1 MNQEGIMRKY
11 IHYDKLSAEIKD
23 AIYQYWDT
31 LKQKK
36 SDAKFEDAM
45 EDWFL
50 HQFDA
55 FMIARFNT
63 RGDNM
68 RKHFRLDVEIPI
80 RVVELLI
87 ESSKDEAEA
96 LQLIGT
102 IVNISKGGLYF
113 ISDISLELSSII
125 RVVIDFRAVDKE
137 LTDIEALAMVVR
149 QDKRDD
155 NKYGIGV
162 MFSSIYDNGK
172 RNLNIFILKNL
183 SYYLYS

>member
-1 MNQEGIMRKY
+1 MRKY
-11 IHYDKLSAEIKD
+11 IRYDKLSADIKD
-23 AIYQYWDT
+23 AIYTYWEQ
-31 LKQKK
+31 LKQKQP
-36 SDAKFEDAM
+36 DTALDDAM

-55 FMIARFNT
+55 FMIAKYHT
-63 RGDNM
+63 RGDDM

-87 ESSKDEAEA
+87 ESSKDEPEA
-96 LQLIGT
+96 LELIGT

-113 ISDISLELSSII
+113 ISEIPLELSSII
-125 RVVIDFRAVDKE
+125 RVVIDFRAVDNE

-149 QDKRDD
+149 QDRRDD
-155 NKYGIGV
+155 GTYGIGV

>member
-1 MNQEGIMRKY
+1 MEEGIMRKY
-11 IHYDKLSAEIKD
+11 IRYDKLSAEIKD
-23 AIYQYWDT
+23 AIYTYWEAA
-31 LKQKK
+31 KQKK
-36 SDAKFEDAM
+36 PDTALDDAM

-55 FMIARFNT
+55 FMIAKYHT
-63 RGDNM
+63 KGDNM

-87 ESSKDEAEA
+87 ESSKDEVEA
-96 LQLIGT
+96 LELIGT

-113 ISDISLELSSII
+113 ISDIPLELSSII
-125 RVVIDFRAVDKE
+125 RVVIDFRAVDTE

>member
-1 MNQEGIMRKY
+1 MRKY
-11 IHYDKLSAEIKD
+11 ISYDRLSADIKD
-23 AIYQYWDT
+23 EIYKYWEAA
-31 LKQKK
+31 KQKNPRI
-36 SDAKFEDAM
+36 ALEDAM
-45 EDWFL
+45 EEWFL

-55 FMIARFNT
+55 FMIAKYHT
-63 RGDNM
+63 VGDNM

-80 RVVELLI
+80 RVVELLV

-96 LQLIGT
+96 LELIGT

-113 ISDISLELSSII
+113 ISDTPLELSSII
-125 RVVIDFRAVDKE
+125 RVVIDFRAVDNE

-149 QDKRDD
+149 HDKREN
-155 NKYGIGV
+155 NKYGVGV